1 MIIVFNRQTA
11 FNAAIYVYVVS
22 VLMGC
27 AVQDRR
33 MTADETSCRSMG
45 HLPGTEPFKGCL
57 KDLDDRRCVV
67 ARQKGTQSH
76 HVASIDCT
84 RLN

>member
-1 MIIVFNRQTA
+1 VIIILNRQTA
-11 FNAAIYVYVVS
+11 SNAALYVFVVS

-33 MTADETSCRSMG
+33 MTADEISCRSMG
-45 HLPGTEPFKGCL
+45 HSPGTEPFKECL

-76 HVASIDCT
+76 HVASIDCI